1 MASVTEVKSPEK
13 AAAWTKALIFGVPT
27 EYGRKRSSQDARWLK
42 YRGDITLNNL
52 STAVLQAAMVCICT
66 YMPQFLCVYLTFI
79 VMRVYTVK
87 NSLRCICLL
96 LLLRSPIHIHIGYV
110 YAIAR
115 VANVRSGEKQ

>member
-52 STAVLQAAMVCICT
+52 STAVLQAAMVCTCI
-66 YMPQFLCVYLTFI
+66 YMSQFLCIFDFYSHNCEEFPTLVIDIT
-79 VMRVYTVK
+79 YTYTC
-87 NSLRCICLL
+87 R
-96 LLLRSPIHIHIGYV
+96 
-110 YAIAR
+110 
-115 VANVRSGEKQ
+115 